1 MMAPTI
7 YHRIDGTKYRNVWVV
22 GDLHGCYTRLMSELH
37 RVDFDPAQD
46 LLISVGDLIDR
57 GTENV
62 ECLEL
67 LQMSWFRAV
76 MGNHERLMIDA
87 LSPDGNVNNW
97 LMNGGQWFFMLDTD
111 QEILAWALVE
121 LVKRLP
127 YIIEL
132 NTGQETIVIAHADYP
147 DNEYQFGKE
156 VPLFNVVWARERISD
171 SMDDIG
177 GEISG
182 ADRFIFGHTPV
193 KSPKTFWNQQYIDTG
208 AVFCGKRHN
217 KAKSERQELRKQ
229 VADLNQQLK
238 KAIKDASEARVA
250 FANKKAEVTAL
261 VNENAKFATLKKEM
275 YGITE
280 RRFPASKL
288 HPTLGQISFFPRL
301 LAYGISSPKEFN
313 NERPYIVSK
322 LDFAYQFC
330 CDMGYAIDIRINEW
344 LMPNFQPLA
353 IFREFQPE
361 GWVEFFHE
369 LICKEMESRRPELVR
384 RVEWAQEVM
393 LADAELPF
401 EPEFIDD
408 LATKGLHTLFDVVTR
423 RHEQLVVELG
433 LEETAARRLLDVCYA
448 RSDAWEKENGGT
460 IYVR

>member
-22 GDLHGCYTRLMSELH
+22 GDLHGCCTRLMSELH

-67 LQMSWFRAV
+67 LQMPWFRAV

-208 AVFCGKRHN
+208 AVFCGN
-217 KAKSERQELRKQ
+217 L
-229 VADLNQQLK
+229 
-238 KAIKDASEARVA
+238 
-250 FANKKAEVTAL
+250 
-261 VNENAKFATLKKEM
+261 TLMK
-275 YGITE
+275 
-280 RRFPASKL
+280 
-288 HPTLGQISFFPRL
+288 
-301 LAYGISSPKEFN
+301 
-313 NERPYIVSK
+313 V
-322 LDFAYQFC
+322 
-330 CDMGYAIDIRINEW
+330 
-344 LMPNFQPLA
+344 
-353 IFREFQPE
+353 
-361 GWVEFFHE
+361 
-369 LICKEMESRRPELVR
+369 
-384 RVEWAQEVM
+384 
-393 LADAELPF
+393 
-401 EPEFIDD
+401 
-408 LATKGLHTLFDVVTR
+408 KGD
-423 RHEQLVVELG
+423 G
-433 LEETAARRLLDVCYA
+433 AA
-448 RSDAWEKENGGT
+448 
-460 IYVR
+460 

>member
-22 GDLHGCYTRLMSELH
+22 GDLHGCYTRLMSALH

-67 LQMSWFRAV
+67 LQMPWFRAV

-156 VPLFNVVWARERISD
+156 VPLFNIVWARERISD

-208 AVFCGKRHN
+208 AVFCGN
-217 KAKSERQELRKQ
+217 L
-229 VADLNQQLK
+229 
-238 KAIKDASEARVA
+238 
-250 FANKKAEVTAL
+250 
-261 VNENAKFATLKKEM
+261 TLMK
-275 YGITE
+275 
-280 RRFPASKL
+280 
-288 HPTLGQISFFPRL
+288 
-301 LAYGISSPKEFN
+301 
-313 NERPYIVSK
+313 V
-322 LDFAYQFC
+322 
-330 CDMGYAIDIRINEW
+330 
-344 LMPNFQPLA
+344 
-353 IFREFQPE
+353 
-361 GWVEFFHE
+361 
-369 LICKEMESRRPELVR
+369 
-384 RVEWAQEVM
+384 
-393 LADAELPF
+393 
-401 EPEFIDD
+401 
-408 LATKGLHTLFDVVTR
+408 KGD
-423 RHEQLVVELG
+423 G
-433 LEETAARRLLDVCYA
+433 AA
-448 RSDAWEKENGGT
+448 
-460 IYVR
+460 

>member
-22 GDLHGCYTRLMSELH
+22 GDLHGCYTGLMSELH

-62 ECLEL
+62 ECMEL
-67 LQMSWFRAV
+67 LQMPRFRAV
-76 MGNHERLMIDA
+76 MGNHERLMLDA

-111 QEILAWALVE
+111 QEILARALVE
-121 LVKRLP
+121 LVRRLP

-193 KSPKTFWNQQYIDTG
+193 KSPKTFWNQHYIDTG
-208 AVFCGKRHN
+208 AVFCGN
-217 KAKSERQELRKQ
+217 L
-229 VADLNQQLK
+229 
-238 KAIKDASEARVA
+238 
-250 FANKKAEVTAL
+250 
-261 VNENAKFATLKKEM
+261 TLMK
-275 YGITE
+275 
-280 RRFPASKL
+280 
-288 HPTLGQISFFPRL
+288 
-301 LAYGISSPKEFN
+301 
-313 NERPYIVSK
+313 V
-322 LDFAYQFC
+322 
-330 CDMGYAIDIRINEW
+330 
-344 LMPNFQPLA
+344 
-353 IFREFQPE
+353 
-361 GWVEFFHE
+361 
-369 LICKEMESRRPELVR
+369 
-384 RVEWAQEVM
+384 
-393 LADAELPF
+393 
-401 EPEFIDD
+401 
-408 LATKGLHTLFDVVTR
+408 KGD
-423 RHEQLVVELG
+423 G
-433 LEETAARRLLDVCYA
+433 AA
-448 RSDAWEKENGGT
+448 
-460 IYVR
+460 

>member
-37 RVDFDPAQD
+37 RVDFDQAQD

-67 LQMSWFRAV
+67 LQMPWFRAV
-76 MGNHERLMIDA
+76 MGNHERLMLDA

-111 QEILAWALVE
+111 QEILARALVE
-121 LVKRLP
+121 LVRRLP

-208 AVFCGKRHN
+208 AVFCGN
-217 KAKSERQELRKQ
+217 L
-229 VADLNQQLK
+229 
-238 KAIKDASEARVA
+238 
-250 FANKKAEVTAL
+250 
-261 VNENAKFATLKKEM
+261 TLMK
-275 YGITE
+275 
-280 RRFPASKL
+280 
-288 HPTLGQISFFPRL
+288 
-301 LAYGISSPKEFN
+301 
-313 NERPYIVSK
+313 V
-322 LDFAYQFC
+322 
-330 CDMGYAIDIRINEW
+330 
-344 LMPNFQPLA
+344 
-353 IFREFQPE
+353 
-361 GWVEFFHE
+361 
-369 LICKEMESRRPELVR
+369 
-384 RVEWAQEVM
+384 
-393 LADAELPF
+393 
-401 EPEFIDD
+401 
-408 LATKGLHTLFDVVTR
+408 KGD
-423 RHEQLVVELG
+423 G
-433 LEETAARRLLDVCYA
+433 AA
-448 RSDAWEKENGGT
+448 
-460 IYVR
+460 

>member
-22 GDLHGCYTRLMSELH
+22 GDLHGCYTRLMSGLH

-67 LQMSWFRAV
+67 LQMPWFRAV

-208 AVFCGKRHN
+208 AVFCGN
-217 KAKSERQELRKQ
+217 L
-229 VADLNQQLK
+229 
-238 KAIKDASEARVA
+238 
-250 FANKKAEVTAL
+250 
-261 VNENAKFATLKKEM
+261 TLMKVKV
-275 YGITE
+275 
-280 RRFPASKL
+280 K
-288 HPTLGQISFFPRL
+288 
-301 LAYGISSPKEFN
+301 
-313 NERPYIVSK
+313 V
-322 LDFAYQFC
+322 
-330 CDMGYAIDIRINEW
+330 
-344 LMPNFQPLA
+344 
-353 IFREFQPE
+353 
-361 GWVEFFHE
+361 
-369 LICKEMESRRPELVR
+369 
-384 RVEWAQEVM
+384 
-393 LADAELPF
+393 
-401 EPEFIDD
+401 
-408 LATKGLHTLFDVVTR
+408 KGD
-423 RHEQLVVELG
+423 G
-433 LEETAARRLLDVCYA
+433 AA
-448 RSDAWEKENGGT
+448 
-460 IYVR
+460 

>member
-22 GDLHGCYTRLMSELH
+22 GDLHGCYTRPMSELH

-67 LQMSWFRAV
+67 LQMPWFRAV

-208 AVFCGKRHN
+208 AVFCGN
-217 KAKSERQELRKQ
+217 L
-229 VADLNQQLK
+229 
-238 KAIKDASEARVA
+238 
-250 FANKKAEVTAL
+250 
-261 VNENAKFATLKKEM
+261 TLMK
-275 YGITE
+275 
-280 RRFPASKL
+280 
-288 HPTLGQISFFPRL
+288 
-301 LAYGISSPKEFN
+301 
-313 NERPYIVSK
+313 V
-322 LDFAYQFC
+322 
-330 CDMGYAIDIRINEW
+330 
-344 LMPNFQPLA
+344 
-353 IFREFQPE
+353 
-361 GWVEFFHE
+361 
-369 LICKEMESRRPELVR
+369 
-384 RVEWAQEVM
+384 
-393 LADAELPF
+393 
-401 EPEFIDD
+401 
-408 LATKGLHTLFDVVTR
+408 KGD
-423 RHEQLVVELG
+423 G
-433 LEETAARRLLDVCYA
+433 AA
-448 RSDAWEKENGGT
+448 
-460 IYVR
+460 

>member
-67 LQMSWFRAV
+67 LQMPWFRAV

-156 VPLFNVVWARERISD
+156 VPLF
-171 SMDDIG
+171 
-177 GEISG
+177 
-182 ADRFIFGHTPV
+182 
-193 KSPKTFWNQQYIDTG
+193 
-208 AVFCGKRHN
+208 
-217 KAKSERQELRKQ
+217 
-229 VADLNQQLK
+229 
-238 KAIKDASEARVA
+238 
-250 FANKKAEVTAL
+250 
-261 VNENAKFATLKKEM
+261 
-275 YGITE
+275 
-280 RRFPASKL
+280 
-288 HPTLGQISFFPRL
+288 
-301 LAYGISSPKEFN
+301 
-313 NERPYIVSK
+313 
-322 LDFAYQFC
+322 
-330 CDMGYAIDIRINEW
+330 
-344 LMPNFQPLA
+344 
-353 IFREFQPE
+353 
-361 GWVEFFHE
+361 
-369 LICKEMESRRPELVR
+369 
-384 RVEWAQEVM
+384 
-393 LADAELPF
+393 
-401 EPEFIDD
+401 
-408 LATKGLHTLFDVVTR
+408 
-423 RHEQLVVELG
+423 
-433 LEETAARRLLDVCYA
+433 
-448 RSDAWEKENGGT
+448 
-460 IYVR
+460 